1 MLLVASIR
9 PYILQVRFRSH
20 VLSSTMSCA
29 LLVFSTACF
38 HSSSSGVLP
47 VWQLAQHVLVGW
59 AAPTA
64 LLYLWESEDRLRYL
78 EGLEQQWNKADCHA
92 AKCKDV

>member
-1 MLLVASIR
+1 M
-9 PYILQVRFRSH
+9 
-20 VLSSTMSCA
+20 
-29 LLVFSTACF
+29 
-38 HSSSSGVLP
+38 
-47 VWQLAQHVLVGW
+47 WQLAQHVLVGW

>member
-1 MLLVASIR
+1 
-9 PYILQVRFRSH
+9 
-20 VLSSTMSCA
+20 MSCA

-38 HSSSSGVLP
+38 YSSSSVALP

-78 EGLEQQWNKADCHA
+78 DGLEQQRNKADCHA